1 MTWTLF
7 RLVAA
12 VPPVLALAAALGVFP
27 GGPARADSLTGK
39 LEKVENGGSRV
50 TIGGKTIAISG
61 ARTNVCIGGICDQGR
76 DKLKPGMTCAA
87 EVVDRAGTPEARRLS
102 CK

>member
-1 MTWTLF
+1 MTRIPF

-12 VPPVLALAAALGVFP
+12 VPTVFALAAALAVFP
-27 GGPARADSLTGK
+27 GGHARADSLTGQ

-50 TIGGKTIAISG
+50 TIGG
-61 ARTNVCIGGICDQGR
+61 ICDQGR
-76 DKLKPGMTCAA
+76 DKLRPGMTCAA